1 MHDDKYFMRLAL
13 LEAEK
18 AFRLGEVPIGSILVV
33 NGEVVASGCN
43 QVEALCDASA
53 HAEMICLRLASKTL
67 GNWRLVGSTLYSTLE
82 PCSMCAGALIL
93 SRVENVVWGAPDLR
107 HGACGSWINLFEK
120 KHPIHSVAIRSGVL
134 ESECSEIVR
143 KFFRQVREG
152 K

>member
-1 MHDDKYFMRLAL
+1 MSGDEYFMRLAL

-33 NGEVVASGCN
+33 NGEVVASGYN